1 MAILAACPS
10 EPLEKQPFAATSAP
24 ADGRAAIEEYYGDR
38 HVRARIVEYCGATR
52 DGQPTAAYITPL
64 GPVATDGTVQ
74 EFARSL
80 WDLDNLIF
88 FLQLDYLNPDHPEEP
103 FLHPADVLLKLE
115 PAFRACR
122 AVCQSFG
129 LDLQAVLTGRG
140 YHFVGRIP
148 LDSLVIE
155 ALAALAGETPA
166 WHAGHETRRPHGLTA
181 GPPEPWRRAATIT
194 ARHARAAAGLG
205 LLLEHVAHLI
215 LARAWTSPIPFV
227 VNGTVARSG
236 IVGRECVSIDF
247 SHAGDPLDVTRFR
260 TAFSAYRRHQNRP
273 DLFGTKV
280 AALPPLA
287 ALPRGAEPLVTFLT
301 DGRGLDVARQA
312 ARVSHVSL
320 PDIERGI
327 GRLLSEYAS
336 SPLAAFHRSFR
347 AECRT
352 LTAPLPEW
360 RAADL
365 PPCITGPLERPN
377 DLLLRSGHVQHV
389 VRGLLAEGWMPA
401 QIAALIEQTYHEH
414 HEWGS
419 RWSRLDVRTR
429 AEFEVRVFAGLVAT
443 GADDLGDFTCVS
455 AQEKGVCPLVGCAG
469 SASLHLN

>member
-10 EPLEKQPFAATSAP
+10 EPLEKQQSAESS
-24 ADGRAAIEEYYGDR
+24 ARTGDRSAIEEYYADR

-52 DGQPTAAYITPL
+52 GGHPTAAYITPL

-80 WDLDNLIF
+80 WDLDSLIF
-88 FLQLDYLNPDHPEEP
+88 FFQLDYQNPDHPEEP

-129 LDLQAVLTGRG
+129 LDAQAVLTGRG

-166 WHAGHETRRPHGLTA
+166 WHAGHETRCDLKA
-181 GPPEPWRRAATIT
+181 CPPEPWRRGATIS

-227 VNGTVARSG
+227 VNGTGARNG
-236 IVGRECVSIDF
+236 VVGRECVSIDF

-312 ARVSHVSL
+312 ARVSHVTM
-320 PDIERGI
+320 PDVHHGI
-327 GRLLSEYAS
+327 ARLLADYLQ

-347 AECRT
+347 AECRNV
-352 LTAPLPEW
+352 AGPLPDW

-365 PPCITGPLERPN
+365 PPCITAPLDRPN
-377 DLLLRSGHVQHV
+377 DLLLNTGQVQHV
-389 VRGLLAEGWMPA
+389 VRGLLATGWTPA
-401 QIAALIEQTYHEH
+401 QVAALIEQKYQEP

-419 RWSRLDVRTR
+419 RWSRLDPHTR
-429 AEFEVRVFAGLVAT
+429 AEFDVRVFAGLVAT
-443 GADDLGDFTCVS
+443 GADDLGDFTCAS
-455 AQEKGVCPLVGCAG
+455 AQVKGVCPLVGCPG
-469 SASLHLN
+469 SSSLHLN